1 MPLLRKRFCIHNGD
15 GSTLT
20 SVTTRAVK
28 RVQRSSAS
36 ISTDALPSIDSPF
49 SLTMITGNRAFRFV
63 IIPNSRDKPTIEKQS
78 ARLAVSSNSYTVSFI
93 PNTSF
98 TSRPIGVFSGKM

>member
-36 ISTDALPSIDSPF
+36 MDTDALPSMDSPF
-49 SLTMITGNRAFRFV
+49 SLTMITGNKAFWFV

-78 ARLAVSSNSYTVSFI
+78 ALLAVSSNSYTVSFK
-93 PNTSF
+93 PKTSF
-98 TSRPIGVFSGKM
+98 TSRPIGVPSGKM